1 MKENP
6 VGTKKKKTVTI
17 LDYRSPTYEGDSSS
31 ISSEESERE
40 PVRKPN
46 KKKTHV
52 QSESDEENSC
62 YISDC
67 SSLKR

>member
-17 LDYRSPTYEGDSSS
+17 LDYRSPTFEGDSSS

-40 PVRKPN
+40 APN
-46 KKKTHV
+46 KKKKQV
-52 QSESDEENSC
+52 LSESDEENSC

-67 SSLKR
+67 SSLKK